1 MSNIKTINYK
11 VSSQTYSLLNKYAS
25 YFGMEIQSCVKY
37 LILDHLV
44 TYQNYGFKQY
54 KQLLNLRRY
63 REPVGKENVYS
74 DDESERI
81 IINLD
86 VKVSEETHRF
96 LDKYKKALDASDWNE
111 FINFII
117 HVQLDPKFV
126 NSIFF
131 DKLKDKKD
139 NVAKIIRPE
148 IHISD
153 EIADQLK
160 YNADI
165 TNLSV
170 NQLISFVITDYV
182 NGNKELFE
190 EYKTETENF

>member
-1 MSNIKTINYK
+1 MHKVKTINYK

-37 LILDHLV
+37 LILDHLG
-44 TYQNYGFKQY
+44 TYQKYNIEQNR
-54 KQLLNLRRY
+54 QLIKTRRY
-63 REPVGKENVYS
+63 REPEGKENVYA
-74 DDESERI
+74 DDESEKI

-126 NSIFF
+126 NSIIF
-131 DKLKDKKD
+131 DRLKDKKD

-148 IHISD
+148 IHFSE

-190 EYKTETENF
+190 KYKTETENF